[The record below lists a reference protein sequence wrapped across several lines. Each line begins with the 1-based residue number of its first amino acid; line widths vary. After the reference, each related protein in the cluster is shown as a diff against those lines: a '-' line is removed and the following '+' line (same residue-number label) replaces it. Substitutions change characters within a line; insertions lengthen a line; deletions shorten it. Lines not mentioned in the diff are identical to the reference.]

1 MGVISNLIVNI
12 VKQFR
17 NFMKPYIKGL
27 KLFSFL
33 FIIIVSTFIF
43 IRKKDRLSLNIEEK
57 IKNNLVVDKNYLAVE
72 NSPIRKLSKT
82 DKQKLNILSNIKTC
96 DLADIYI
103 LDHKFRI
110 NDTLFLVQVFVDK
123 ENNVK
128 ALDKP
133 IKFGYNK

>member
-1 MGVISNLIVNI
+1 
-12 VKQFR
+12 
-17 NFMKPYIKGL
+17 MKPYIKGL